1 MKMPVVVG
9 DTKGAIVREISVPVL
24 VDVPRSSNTTDLV
37 VRQAEKAS
45 NPALFSVQDA
55 AGQWRDIRATEFR
68 EQVEAVAKGLIA
80 SNVNP
85 GDRVAIMARTRY
97 EWALADFAIWFAGAV
112 PVPVYETSSPAQV
125 AWILTDS
132 GAVAAFVE
140 SARHENV
147 VREAAASESTSALA
161 HVWQF
166 DGNGLETL
174 RTAGTLVEDSTL
186 ADRRSLANLDDIA
199 TIIYTSGTTGR
210 PKGCELTHANFVELS
225 ENAAAA
231 LSEVAHEGARTIMF
245 LPLAHVFARFISVL
259 CVASGA
265 TVAHTADVK
274 NLLPDLQ
281 SYSPSF
287 ILAVPRVFEKVYNN
301 SMLKAEDGGKG
312 KIFHAGADVAIAWS
326 KADQAGKV
334 PLALRAKHALFDR
347 LLYRKIRAAMGGK
360 VEYAVSGGAPLGD
373 RLGHFFHGI
382 GLLVL
387 EGYGLTETTAPLT
400 VNTPRKVKIG
410 TVGAPLPGNA
420 VRIADDGEIL
430 AKGVAVLRGYFNR
443 PDLTEENFID
453 GWFRTGDIGELDAD
467 GYLRITGRKKE
478 IIVTAGGKNVVPA
491 MLEDTIRANAIVSQC
506 VVVGDQRPFISALIT
521 LDEEALP
528 GWLER
533 HQLPA
538 GTTMEEA
545 VSHPA
550 VLAEIQTLVD
560 EANKTVSQAEAIKVF
575 RIVPSDF
582 TETSG
587 HLTPSLKIKRA
598 QVLTDYSDIVEG
610 IYATP
615 RV

>member
-1 MKMPVVVG
+1 M
-9 DTKGAIVREISVPVL
+9 REISVPVL
-24 VDVPRSSNTTDLV
+24 VDVPRNSNTTDLV
-37 VRQAEKAS
+37 VRQAGKAS
-45 NPALFSVQDA
+45 NPALFSVQN
-55 AGQWRDIRATEFR
+55 AGGRWEDISATEFR
-68 EQVEAVAKGLIA
+68 RQVEEVAKGLIA
-80 SNVNP
+80 SNVQP

-97 EWALADFAIWFAGAV
+97 EWALADFAIWFAGGV

-125 AWILTDS
+125 AWILSDS
-132 GAVAAFVE
+132 GAVGAFVE

-147 VREAAASESTSALA
+147 VREAAATEASSALA

-174 RTAGTLVEDSTL
+174 RTAGTLIEDSTL
-186 ADRRSLANLDDIA
+186 ADRRSLAGLDDTA

-210 PKGCELTHANFVELS
+210 PKGCELTHGNFVELAD
-225 ENAAAA
+225 NAAAA
-231 LSEVAHEGARTIMF
+231 LPEVCHEGARTIMF
-245 LPLAHVFARFISVL
+245 LPMAHVFARFISVL
-259 CVASGA
+259 CVAAGA

-281 SYSPSF
+281 SYQPSF

-347 LLYRKIRAAMGGK
+347 LLYGKIRAAMGGK
-360 VEYAVSGGAPLGD
+360 VQYAVSGGAPLGD

-382 GLLVL
+382 GLMVL
-387 EGYGLTETTAPLT
+387 EGYGLTETTAPLS
-400 VNTPRKVKIG
+400 VNTPQKIKIG
-410 TVGAPLPGNA
+410 SVGLPLPGNA
-420 VRIADDGEIL
+420 VKIADDGEIL
-430 AKGVAVLRGYFNR
+430 ARGVAVLKGYFNR
-443 PDLTEENFID
+443 PDLTAEAFQD
-453 GWFRTGDIGELDAD
+453 GWFRTGDIGELDDD
-467 GYLRITGRKKE
+467 GFLRITGRKKE
-478 IIVTAGGKNVVPA
+478 IIVTASGKNVVPA
-491 MLEDTIRANAIVSQC
+491 LLEDTIRANAIVSQC
-506 VVVGDQRPFISALIT
+506 VVLGDQRPFISALIT

-538 GTTMEEA
+538 GTSTAEA
-545 VSHPA
+545 AEHPQ
-550 VLAEIQTLVD
+550 VLAAIQDLID

-575 RIVPSDF
+575 RIVPTDF

-587 HLTPSLKIKRA
+587 HLTPSLKIKRT
-598 QVLTDYSDIVEG
+598 QVLSDYSDVVED
-610 IYATP
+610 IYASP